1 MLGVEL
7 VIGQIGHH
15 VWRMNEREGH
25 GIGGSRG
32 LMKDLARHMCSVSSV
47 AEVLN
52 EILFWDDAQ
61 SGLNE
66 IGESELVIP
75 SIVTAD
81 LIDALDRCGEEP
93 LHGGIVGEKQ
103 FVVFLQLRKYLAI
116 NVKVFPDAA
125 P

>member
-1 MLGVEL
+1 MLGVES

-32 LMKDLARHMCSVSSV
+32 LMKDLARLMGSVASV

-52 EILFWDDAQ
+52 EILPGNDAQ

-66 IGESELVIP
+66 ICKSELKIP
-75 SIVTAD
+75 SIVAAYLVD
-81 LIDALDRCGEEP
+81 SLDGCREEP

-116 NVKVFPDAA
+116 NVIVFPGAA